1 MLHIFFGIIKDC
13 SKKKKKKKKKEENTT
28 YGITRGHS
36 EKKEN
41 TGLVRTCKQLHIS
54 VVRK

>member
-13 SKKKKKKKKKEENTT
+13 SKKKKRKKEENTT

-36 EKKEN
+36 EKKKEN